1 MKSFN
6 DSEEAV
12 AEHEESAEGRGA
24 FRPPQTT
31 NGSCISNHYSQLW
44 KDLTLEGSKK
54 EGSKTKK
61 YFTRSRDY

>member
-24 FRPPQTT
+24 FRPLQTT
-31 NGSCISNHYSQLW
+31 NGSYFKPLFA
-44 KDLTLEGSKK
+44 TLEGSKK